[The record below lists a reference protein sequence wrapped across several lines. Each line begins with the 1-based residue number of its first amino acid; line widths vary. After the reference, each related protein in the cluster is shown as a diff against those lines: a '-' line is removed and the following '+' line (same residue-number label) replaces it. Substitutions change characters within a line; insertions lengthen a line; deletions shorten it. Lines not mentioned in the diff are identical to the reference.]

1 MISFVNSR
9 IIRLYTNDISGYNK
23 NKEMAILLSNIK
35 VLREEKGVSQQKLAD
50 AIGMSQSSIND
61 YENRGIEPDITT
73 LIRMAD
79 FFETS
84 VDFVV
89 GHTNI
94 RRKIEK
100 VNDYALNEREAALI
114 DGYRH
119 IQDSE
124 RKVVEDMVAVMMK
137 K

>member
-1 MISFVNSR
+1 M
-9 IIRLYTNDISGYNK
+9 
-23 NKEMAILLSNIK
+23 LSNIK

-89 GHTNI
+89 GHTHI
-94 RRKIEK
+94 RRKIEV
-100 VNDYALNEREAALI
+100 VNDYSLNEREAALI

-124 RKVVEDMVAVMMK
+124 RKVVDDMVAVMIK